1 MSDDKQIRDVLQT
14 YFDSMFESSADKV
27 NRAFHASAKITGYI
41 EGELHEMSREEFA
54 GFVASQQPSPQAN
67 GEMLKTGVVSV
78 NIAGDIAVAW
88 VRDDY
93 LGLTFLDAISLLRDD
108 GRWQI
113 YNKLFHVEGPA
124 S

>member
-1 MSDDKQIRDVLQT
+1 MNDEHQIRETIQT

-27 NRAFHASAKITGYI
+27 HAAFHASARITGYI
-41 EGELHEMSREEFA
+41 EGELHEMTREEFA

-67 GEMLKTGVVSV
+67 GETLKTGVVSV
-78 NIAGDIAVAW
+78 NIAGDIAVVW

-93 LGLTFLDAISLLRDD
+93 LGLTFLDAISLLRAD

-124 S
+124 G

>member
-1 MSDDKQIRDVLQT
+1 MNDEQQIRATIQT

-27 NRAFHASAKITGYI
+27 NEAFHASAKITGYI

-67 GEMLKTGVVSV
+67 GETLGTEIVS
-78 NIAGDIAVAW
+78 IDTAGDIAVAW

-93 LGLTFLDAISLLRDD
+93 LGLAFLDAVSLLRTD

-124 S
+124 G

>member
-1 MSDDKQIRDVLQT
+1 MNDEQQIRATIQT

-27 NRAFHASAKITGYI
+27 NEAFHASAKITGYI

-67 GEMLKTGVVSV
+67 GETPRTEIVS
-78 NIAGDIAVAW
+78 IDTAGDIAVAW

-93 LGLTFLDAISLLRDD
+93 LGLAFLDAISLLRAD

-113 YNKLFHVEGPA
+113 YNKLFHVEGHA
-124 S
+124 G

>member
-1 MSDDKQIRDVLQT
+1 MNDEQQIRDTIQT

-27 NRAFHASAKITGYI
+27 NAAFHASARITGYI
-41 EGELHEMSREEFA
+41 EGELHEMTREEFA

-67 GEMLKTGVVSV
+67 GETLKTGIVSV

-93 LGLTFLDAISLLRDD
+93 LGLTFLDAISLLRAD

-124 S
+124 G